1 MWVTT
6 KKADDQKVILNF
18 KIKDDQGQMS
28 FLKKLVIWWIEFVD
42 LEKNEQVRILLLWYQ
57 KQTH

>member
-1 MWVTT
+1 MRVTT

-28 FLKKLVIWWIEFVD
+28 FLRKLVI
-42 LEKNEQVRILLLWYQ
+42 
-57 KQTH
+57 